1 MDIDRDP
8 LNLEELAKVLP
19 ALEPRPVPRKRNRS
33 EAFSP
38 EGPSQTVQ
46 ARNLKPP
53 RKKKLSVAF
62 RPQPEESK
70 ELRAQLVDLLNNSP
84 MLQGPLGRALSQ
96 IDGLDL
102 PQETRDRQPKK
113 KTRTLN
119 PFDTMSPEDRA
130 EDEALEDLF
139 HLATNLNRD
148 ASEAQRGILERLC
161 EDVNNRLCD
170 LRKSWLSQH

>member
-38 EGPSQTVQ
+38 EGPPQTV
-46 ARNLKPP
+46 LKPA
-53 RKKKLSVAF
+53 RKKKPSVAF

-70 ELRAQLVDLLNNSP
+70 ELRGLLVDLLNKSP

-102 PQETRDRQPKK
+102 PQETRDMQQKK

-119 PFDTMSPEDRA
+119 PCDTMSPEDRA
-130 EDEALEDLF
+130 EQEALEDLF
-139 HLATNLNRD
+139 DLATNLYRD
-148 ASEAQRGILERLC
+148 ASEAQKGILERLC

-170 LRKSWLSQH
+170 LCKSWLSQC